1 MSEEVYLK
9 GKIIAVDE
17 VNDRKLFVFG
27 KSGELSSMYV
37 KSNLLLSREDLS
49 LTDLKTVDA
58 MIQAAYKAGKES
70 KPLMVALNALMVAL
84 NEEVAND

>member
-9 GKIIAVDE
+9 GKVIAIDK
-17 VNDRKLFVFG
+17 VNNMKLFVFG
-27 KSGELSSMYV
+27 KSGSLSSMYV

-58 MIQAAYKAGKES
+58 MIQAAYKAGKEGKS
-70 KPLMVALNALMVAL
+70 LMVAL
-84 NEEVAND
+84 NEEVKK